1 MYRRD
6 GNRRLSASIRARLDY
21 DSRTAGRRPRMPDP
35 GSRDSVVIVHRAT
48 TSTEAMVIRG
58 LLESAGLKVP
68 EVSPGEPFPMHT
80 MPGGMAEGDILVLA
94 SQAED
99 ARRII
104 ADYMSSEEGVEIES
118 SDEEPPPPEN
128 A

>member
-1 MYRRD
+1 
-6 GNRRLSASIRARLDY
+6 
-21 DSRTAGRRPRMPDP
+21 MPDP
-35 GSRDSVVIVHRAT
+35 RSHDAVVIVHRAS

-68 EVSPGEPFPMHT
+68 DFSPGEPFPMHT
-80 MPGGMAEGDILVLA
+80 LPGGMAEGDILVLS

-104 ADYMSSEEGVEIES
+104 ADYLSSGEGVEIES
-118 SDEEPPPPEN
+118 SDEEAPPPGDG
-128 A
+128 

>member
-1 MYRRD
+1 
-6 GNRRLSASIRARLDY
+6 
-21 DSRTAGRRPRMPDP
+21 MPDS
-35 GSRDSVVIVHRAT
+35 GSRDPVVIVHRAT

-68 EVSPGEPFPMHT
+68 DFSPGEPFPMHT
-80 MPGGMAEGDILVLA
+80 PPAGMTDGDIVVLS

-104 ADYMSSEEGVEIES
+104 ADYLTSEEGVEIES
-118 SDEEPPPPEN
+118 SEDEQPPSAES
-128 A
+128 

>member
-1 MYRRD
+1 
-6 GNRRLSASIRARLDY
+6 
-21 DSRTAGRRPRMPDP
+21 MPDP
-35 GSRDSVVIVHRAT
+35 GSKDAVVIVHRAS

-58 LLESAGLKVP
+58 LLESAGIQVP
-68 EVSPGEPFPMHT
+68 DFSPGEPFPMHT
-80 MPGGMAEGDILVLA
+80 PPAGMTDGDILVLS

-104 ADYMSSEEGVEIES
+104 ADYLSSSEGVEIET
-118 SDEEPPPPEN
+118 SDEEPPPLEG

>member
-1 MYRRD
+1 
-6 GNRRLSASIRARLDY
+6 
-21 DSRTAGRRPRMPDP
+21 MPGP
-35 GSRDSVVIVHRAT
+35 GSMDAVVIVHRAS

-68 EVSPGEPFPMHT
+68 DFSPGEPFPMHT
-80 MPGGMAEGDILVLA
+80 PPAGMTDGDILVLS
-94 SQAED
+94 SQADD

-104 ADYMSSEEGVEIES
+104 ADYLSSSEGLEIDSGDAES
-118 SDEEPPPPEN
+118 PPPED

>member
-1 MYRRD
+1 
-6 GNRRLSASIRARLDY
+6 
-21 DSRTAGRRPRMPDP
+21 MPDSKSHDP
-35 GSRDSVVIVHRAT
+35 TVIVHRAA

-68 EVSPGEPFPMHT
+68 DFSPGEPFPMHV
-80 MPGGMAEGDILVLA
+80 PPAGMTDGDIVVLA

-104 ADYMSSEEGVEIES
+104 ADYLASEEGVEIES
-118 SDEEPPPPEN
+118 MDDEEPPPDE
-128 A
+128 AA

>member
-1 MYRRD
+1 
-6 GNRRLSASIRARLDY
+6 
-21 DSRTAGRRPRMPDP
+21 MPDS
-35 GSRDSVVIVHRAT
+35 GSRDPVVIVHRAT

-68 EVSPGEPFPMHT
+68 DFSPGEPFPMHT
-80 MPGGMAEGDILVLA
+80 PPAGMTDGDIVVLS

-104 ADYMSSEEGVEIES
+104 ADYLTSEEGMEIEPTE
-118 SDEEPPPPEN
+118 DEEQPPSEE
-128 A
+128 

>member
-1 MYRRD
+1 M
-6 GNRRLSASIRARLDY
+6 A
-21 DSRTAGRRPRMPDP
+21 DP
-35 GSRDSVVIVHRAT
+35 SSHDAVVIVHRAT

-68 EVSPGEPFPMHT
+68 DFSPGEPFPMHV
-80 MPGGMAEGDILVLA
+80 PPAGMTDGDIVVLS

-104 ADYMSSEEGVEIES
+104 ADYLSSGEGVEIES
-118 SDEEPPPPEN
+118 ADEETEEGDPPGGE

>member
-68 EVSPGEPFPMHT
+68 DFSPGEPFPMHT
-80 MPGGMAEGDILVLA
+80 PPAGMTDGDIMVLS

-104 ADYMSSEEGVEIES
+104 AEYQSSEEGVELES
-118 SDEEPPPPEN
+118 TEDEQPPH
-128 A
+128 

>member
-1 MYRRD
+1 M
-6 GNRRLSASIRARLDY
+6 
-21 DSRTAGRRPRMPDP
+21 P
-35 GSRDSVVIVHRAT
+35 GSGSQDPIVIVHRAS

-68 EVSPGEPFPMHT
+68 DFSPGEPFPMHV
-80 MPGGMAEGDILVLA
+80 PPAGMTDGDIVVLS

-104 ADYMSSEEGVEIES
+104 AEYLSSEEGVEIES
-118 SDEEPPPPEN
+118 SDEEPPPDE
-128 A
+128 AA

>member
-1 MYRRD
+1 
-6 GNRRLSASIRARLDY
+6 
-21 DSRTAGRRPRMPDP
+21 MPDP
-35 GSRDSVVIVHRAT
+35 RSHDALVIVHRAT

-68 EVSPGEPFPMHT
+68 GAAPGEPFPMHT
-80 MPGGMAEGDILVLA
+80 MPGGMAEGDILVLS

-104 ADYMSSEEGVEIES
+104 ADYLSSEEGVEIES
-118 SDEEPPPPEN
+118 SDEELPP
-128 A
+128 AGDA